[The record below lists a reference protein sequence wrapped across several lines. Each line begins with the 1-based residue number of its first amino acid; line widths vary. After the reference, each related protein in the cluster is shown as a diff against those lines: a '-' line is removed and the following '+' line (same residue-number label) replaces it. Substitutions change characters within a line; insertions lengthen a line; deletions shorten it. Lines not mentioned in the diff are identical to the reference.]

1 MALMSSTRSSYVYAG
16 DALRRRARIKK
27 VVLLALVSGGLV
39 AFGGSRKPTEASAEP
54 SRFSF
59 ALPADTKDLQA
70 ALDSTKGELDLTS
83 AQLERANKII
93 YYSSR
98 YRIGADLAQ
107 AVFDIALAEGIEPEL
122 AFRLVQVE
130 SNFQEK
136 AVSSVGAIG
145 LTQLM
150 LPTATY
156 FEPGISRQAAYERK
170 TNLRIGFRYLRTLL
184 EQYHGDV
191 KLALLVYNR
200 GPAAVEAVRQMGFDP
215 TNGYDKKVTKGY
227 VGKGT
232 VD

>member
-1 MALMSSTRSSYVYAG
+1 MGLMSSTRSSYVYAG

-27 VVLLALVSGGLV
+27 MVLLALVSGGLV
-39 AFGGSRKPTEASAEP
+39 AFGGSRKPSEASAEP

-59 ALPADTKDLQA
+59 ALPDKDLQS
-70 ALDSTKGELDLTS
+70 ALDSTKGELDLAT

-93 YYSSR
+93 YFSSR
-98 YRIGADLAQ
+98 YRIGADLAS
-107 AVFDIALAEGIEPEL
+107 AIFDIALAEDIEPEL

-136 AVSSVGAIG
+136 AVSPVGAIG

-150 LPTATY
+150 LPTAAY
-156 FEPGISRQAAYERK
+156 FEPGITRQGAYERK

-184 EQYHGDV
+184 TQYKGDV

-200 GPAAVEAVRQMGFDP
+200 GPAAVESLRSMGFDP
-215 TNGYDKKVTKGY
+215 TNGYDRKVGY

>member
-1 MALMSSTRSSYVYAG
+1 MRSTRSNYVHAG

-39 AFGGSRKPTEASAEP
+39 AFGGSRKPTEANAEP

-59 ALPADTKDLQA
+59 ARPTVARGLQGT
-70 ALDSTKGELDLTS
+70 LDSTRGELDLAT
-83 AQLERANKII
+83 AQLERANKVI

-98 YRIGADLAQ
+98 YRIGADLAS
-107 AVFDIALAEGIEPEL
+107 AIFDIALAEDIEPEL

-136 AVSSVGAIG
+136 AVSPVGAIG

-150 LPTATY
+150 LPTAAY
-156 FEPGISRQAAYERK
+156 FEPGITRQGAYERK

-184 EQYHGDV
+184 EQYDSDV
-191 KLALLVYNR
+191 NLALLVYNR
-200 GPAAVEAVRQMGFDP
+200 GPAAVESLRRMGFDP
-215 TNGYDKKVTKGY
+215 TNGYDRKVTSGY

>member
-1 MALMSSTRSSYVYAG
+1 MRSTRSNYVHAG

-39 AFGGSRKPTEASAEP
+39 AFGGSRKPTEANAEP

-59 ALPADTKDLQA
+59 ARPTVARGLQGT
-70 ALDSTKGELDLTS
+70 LDSIRGELDLAT
-83 AQLERANKII
+83 AQLERANKVI

-98 YRIGADLAQ
+98 YRIGADLAS
-107 AVFDIALAEGIEPEL
+107 AIFDIALAEDIEPEL

-136 AVSSVGAIG
+136 AVSPVGAIG

-150 LPTATY
+150 LPTAAY
-156 FEPGISRQAAYERK
+156 FEPGITRQGAYERK

-184 EQYHGDV
+184 EQYDSDV
-191 KLALLVYNR
+191 NLALLVYNR
-200 GPAAVEAVRQMGFDP
+200 GPAAVESLRRMGFDP
-215 TNGYDKKVTKGY
+215 TNGYDRKVTSGY

>member
-1 MALMSSTRSSYVYAG
+1 MRSTRSNYVYAG

-39 AFGGSRKPTEASAEP
+39 AFGGSRKPTEANAEP

-59 ALPADTKDLQA
+59 ALPTDGRGLQA
-70 ALDSTKGELDLTS
+70 ALDSTRGELDLAT

-98 YRIGADLAQ
+98 YRIGADLAS
-107 AVFDIALAEGIEPEL
+107 AIFDIALAEDIEPEL

-150 LPTATY
+150 LPTAAY
-156 FEPGISRQAAYERK
+156 FEPGITRQGAYERK

-184 EQYHGDV
+184 EEYDGDV

-200 GPAAVEAVRQMGFDP
+200 GPAAVESLRKMGFDP
-215 TNGYDKKVTKGY
+215 TNGYDRKVTKGY
-227 VGKGT
+227 VGKAT

>member
-1 MALMSSTRSSYVYAG
+1 MSSTRSSYVYAG

-39 AFGGSRKPTEASAEP
+39 AFGGSRKPTEANAEP
-54 SRFSF
+54 SRFAF
-59 ALPADTKDLQA
+59 ALPTNASGLQA
-70 ALDSTKGELDLTS
+70 TLDSTRGELDLAT

-98 YRIGADLAQ
+98 YRIGADLAS
-107 AVFDIALAEGIEPEL
+107 AIFDIALAEGIEPEL
-122 AFRLVQVE
+122 AFRLIQVE

-136 AVSSVGAIG
+136 ALSPVGAIG

-150 LPTATY
+150 LPTAAY
-156 FEPGISRQAAYERK
+156 FEPGITRQAAYERK

-184 EQYHGDV
+184 EEYDGDV

-200 GPAAVEAVRQMGFDP
+200 GPAAVQAVRQMGFDP
-215 TNGYDKKVTKGY
+215 TNGYDGKVTKGY

>member
-1 MALMSSTRSSYVYAG
+1 MSSTRSSYVYAG

-27 VVLLALVSGGLV
+27 MVLLALVSGGLV
-39 AFGGSRKPTEASAEP
+39 AFGGSRKPSEASAEP

-59 ALPADTKDLQA
+59 ALPDKDLQS
-70 ALDSTKGELDLTS
+70 ALDSTKGELDLAT

-93 YYSSR
+93 YFSSR
-98 YRIGADLAQ
+98 YRIGADLAS
-107 AVFDIALAEGIEPEL
+107 AIFDIALAEDIEPEL

-136 AVSSVGAIG
+136 AVSPVGAIG

-150 LPTATY
+150 LPTAAY
-156 FEPGISRQAAYERK
+156 FEPGITRQGAYERK

-184 EQYHGDV
+184 TQYKGDV

-200 GPAAVEAVRQMGFDP
+200 GPAAVESLRSMGFDP
-215 TNGYDKKVTKGY
+215 TNGYDRKVGY

>member
-1 MALMSSTRSSYVYAG
+1 MGLMSSTRSGYVYAG

-39 AFGGSRKPTEASAEP
+39 AFGGSRKPSEASAEP

-59 ALPADTKDLQA
+59 ALPDKDLQA
-70 ALDSTKGELDLTS
+70 ALDSTKGELDLAT

-93 YYSSR
+93 YFSSR
-98 YRIGADLAQ
+98 YRIGADLAS
-107 AVFDIALAEGIEPEL
+107 AIFDIALAEDIEPEL

-136 AVSSVGAIG
+136 AVSPVGAIG

-150 LPTATY
+150 LPTASY
-156 FEPGISRQAAYERK
+156 FEPGITRQAAYERK

-184 EQYHGDV
+184 TQYKGDV

-200 GPAAVEAVRQMGFDP
+200 GPAAVESLRSMGFDP
-215 TNGYDKKVTKGY
+215 TNGFDRKVGY